1 MTFVSKIVVFV
12 SQNQKMDSESSFTD
26 SDGITYMAAKSF
38 GSCDDCAFADQTCV
52 KNIHSCIA
60 ELREDKQD
68 IYWQPI
74 TGKNNEAL

>member
-1 MTFVSKIVVFV
+1 MTFVKKIVGFV
-12 SQNQKMDSESSFTD
+12 SQNQMNSESSFID
-26 SDGITYMAAKSF
+26 DDGFTYVAVKSF

-52 KNIHSCIA
+52 LNTHSCIA

-74 TGKNNEAL
+74 TGKNNEPI